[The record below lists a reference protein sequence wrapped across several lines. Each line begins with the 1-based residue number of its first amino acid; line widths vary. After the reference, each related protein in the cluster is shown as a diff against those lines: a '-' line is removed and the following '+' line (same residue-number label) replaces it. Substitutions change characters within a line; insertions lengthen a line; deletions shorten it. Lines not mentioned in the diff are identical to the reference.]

1 MHFSG
6 CGEKKFVPSL
16 LRVGG
21 RANQAF
27 GRKSL
32 DVNLQ
37 DKTTTHPQ
45 SKFHAPPH
53 DPLEAFPRT
62 NNTLHPHT
70 LASTHDFIKI
80 TNAQDTRRRG
90 GCQYFS
96 TTITVPKLVFFH
108 TPPFT
113 PNYRKLPTRPPV
125 LLIKVFAH
133 PPLSPGLAMVS
144 AKVVV

>member
-80 TNAQDTRRRG
+80 TNVQDTRRRG

-96 TTITVPKLVFFH
+96 KPKNHCRSKTGFFPHSPLH
-108 TPPFT
+108 TQLQEIPYAPPRAF
-113 PNYRKLPTRPPV
+113 N
-125 LLIKVFAH
+125 
-133 PPLSPGLAMVS
+133 
-144 AKVVV
+144 